1 MRNLILE
8 ECILNL
14 FTKIILDLNCEKAV
28 GNIIIIEEFWFRIL
42 QIIVFLKNTISLD
55 DTKSNCLSE

>member
-42 QIIVFLKNTISLD
+42 QIIFITYLIEIKLLMVTLNKN
-55 DTKSNCLSE
+55 

>member
-1 MRNLILE
+1 MCNLILE

-14 FTKIILDLNCEKAV
+14 FTRIILDLNCEKAV

-42 QIIVFLKNTISLD
+42 QIIFITYLIEIKLLMVTLNKN
-55 DTKSNCLSE
+55 

>member
-42 QIIVFLKNTISLD
+42 QIIFITYLIEYVILRK
-55 DTKSNCLSE
+55 KK

>member
-28 GNIIIIEEFWFRIL
+28 GNNIIIEEFWFRIL
-42 QIIVFLKNTISLD
+42 QIIFITYLIEIKLLMVTLNKN
-55 DTKSNCLSE
+55 